1 MHLHGLRIRI
11 CQKGIRAMQTLAV
24 LNQKGGCS
32 KTTTS
37 VNMAATIAAMG
48 FKTLLVDMDPQAN
61 LSQSLGIVAFD
72 MGTPNLF
79 EDPKTILSKCINE
92 TSLTKLFIIPSDLS
106 LAQVEWELLKTYKGT
121 HTSILRDKLKASEE
135 EFDYCIIDCPPSLG
149 IFSLN
154 ALIAAD
160 RVLIPVGL
168 DPFGLIGIKY
178 LVNTITDIR
187 MSVNK
192 QLKILGIAR
201 TMWDMRQRLGHEISD
216 SIENDYPGKVFET
229 IIKMNVS
236 VKESA
241 VAQMPLV
248 IYNPSAPAALQY
260 VQLTNEVLHRW

>member
-1 MHLHGLRIRI
+1 ME
-11 CQKGIRAMQTLAV
+11 TLAV
-24 LNQKGGCS
+24 INQKGGVA

-37 VNMAATIAAMG
+37 VNMAAIIAAMG
-48 FKTLLVDMDPQAN
+48 FKTLLIDVDPQAN

-79 EDPKTILSKCINE
+79 EDPKITLSKCVNE
-92 TSLTKLFIIPSDLS
+92 TSITKLSIIPSDLS
-106 LAQVEWELLKTYKGT
+106 LAQVEWELLKTFKGT
-121 HTSILRDKLKASEE
+121 NTSILRDKIKASEE

-178 LVNTITDIR
+178 LVSTITDIR
-187 MSVNK
+187 MSINK
-192 QLKILGIAR
+192 HLKILGIAR
-201 TMWDMRQRLGHEISD
+201 TMWDMRQRLGREISE
-216 SIENDYPGKVFET
+216 SMEKDYPGKVLET

-248 IYNPSAPAALQY
+248 IYEPNAPAALQY
-260 VQLTNEVLHRW
+260 IQLTNEVLQRW

>member
-1 MHLHGLRIRI
+1 ME
-11 CQKGIRAMQTLAV
+11 TLAV
-24 LNQKGGCS
+24 INQKGGCS

-48 FKTLLVDMDPQAN
+48 FKTLLVDMDPQSN

-79 EDPKTILSKCINE
+79 EDQKTALNKCINE
-92 TSLTKLFIIPSDLS
+92 TSITNLYIIPSDLS
-106 LAQVEWELLKTYKGT
+106 LAQVEWELLKTFKGT
-121 HTSILRDKLKASEE
+121 HTSILRDKLKENIE

-201 TMWDMRQRLGHEISD
+201 TMWDMRQRLGREISG
-216 SIENDYPGKVFET
+216 SIERDYPGKVLET

-248 IYNPSAPAALQY
+248 NYDPSAPAAIQY
-260 VQLTNEVLHRW
+260 KELTTEVLQKW